1 MIDKL
6 IEFKKEWGWL
16 GVFGS
21 AVIIV
26 YSVYFYGSE
35 LIKFIEKMSIQGLT
49 NRPVYG
55 IMKAQRTGT
64 GANRLGLRAT
74 ESCHNSTKGKL

>member
-35 LIKFIEKMSIQGLT
+35 LIKFIEKMSI
-49 NRPVYG
+49 
-55 IMKAQRTGT
+55 
-64 GANRLGLRAT
+64 
-74 ESCHNSTKGKL
+74 